1 MRSKTGYAEL
11 GLCGLVWGSIG
22 VLVKQVSVTA
32 PVIVFF
38 RLLLGCSVIVAVFAA
53 RGRLTELRLRGRRGL
68 LVADAL
74 LLAAHWA
81 LFFEAFKRLSVA
93 TTILIIYLGPV
104 FIAFGAQLFLGE
116 RVERRTIAS
125 LALSVAGIALIGIP
139 AWGVKDATGLALA
152 FASAILWA
160 ALLLANKRLV
170 ETYPPPAMAAWQAG
184 IATLVMAPALVGASG
199 HQIAR
204 AAPALLLLGTLHT
217 GITGVLYFRA
227 LTVVKAQHAGILAY
241 LEPVSAVVYAWVL
254 LGETPRALTLAGGA
268 LVLVAGMNVVVG
280 GRSMAPVAEPVAAP
294 SDVAAS

>member
-32 PVIVFF
+32 SVIVFF

-104 FIAFGAQLFLGE
+104 FIALGAQVFLGE

-139 AWGVKDATGLALA
+139 AWGVRDATGLALA
-152 FASAILWA
+152 FVSAILWA

-217 GITGVLYFRA
+217 GITGILYFRA

-268 LVLVAGMNVVVG
+268 LVLVAGLNVVAG
-280 GRSMAPVAEPVAAP
+280 GRSMAPVAEPVAT
-294 SDVAAS
+294 AADITAS